1 MKQIFIKIPW
11 LLIIALVI
19 CSATNV
25 ANAQKKVAVYVTG
38 DVQNSYKKVIGS
50 KMVAE
55 ITKSDNYSA
64 VERTADFL
72 AALTQETDY
81 QASGAVTERQ
91 IAKLGEQFGVRYVA
105 VVDVTELFE
114 EFFVAARLIDV
125 QTAKIVMSAEDNK
138 KIENMSSLVQVSE
151 GIASKLIGNLDIS
164 DFANTDGN
172 IIQLGP
178 VSTAGQLYDL
188 SNQIPKGYREM
199 SEEELIK
206 IMAVKKLTFPIYVNV
221 NRKLENHTRWV
232 KIDRKGNEKQEGW
245 YYNRVEAITY
255 TSPSEKFN
263 YGRERTKY
271 VDGRVSDSTIKTGF
285 VYVIKD
291 EK

>member
-19 CSATNV
+19 CCATNV

-105 VVDVTELFE
+105 VIDVTELFE

-178 VSTAGQLYDL
+178 VSTAGQLFKL
-188 SNQIPKGYREM
+188 EIPKGYREI

-206 IMAVKKLTFPIYVNV
+206 IMTVKKLAFPIYVDV
-221 NRKLENHTRWV
+221 HRRGEEKDRKWV
-232 KIDRKGNEKQEGW
+232 ETDRKGNG
-245 YYNRVEAITY
+245 YYDGREISHVEAIMY
-255 TSPSEKFN
+255 TSPSEKFKCS
-263 YGRERTKY
+263 RDRTYYYKDY
-271 VDGRVSDSTIKTGF
+271 SVRDESIKTGF